1 MPDRKLAEPD
11 GENISQRQKS
21 NRMKKYIIR
30 YTNDAGTASE
40 GSIIDK
46 VKIDGTTHYV
56 VVERATG
63 IVEVIEPA
71 QLISV
76 KQ

>member
-1 MPDRKLAEPD
+1 
-11 GENISQRQKS
+11 
-21 NRMKKYIIR
+21 MKKYIIR

-46 VKIDGTTHYV
+46 VKIEGTTHYV

>member
-1 MPDRKLAEPD
+1 
-11 GENISQRQKS
+11 
-21 NRMKKYIIR
+21 MKKHIIR
-30 YTNDAGTASE
+30 YTNDAGTTSE

-46 VKIDGTTHYV
+46 ILVEGSTHYV
-56 VVERATG
+56 VVERGTG